1 MLVGI
6 DVIDVVRMQK
16 FLQNERFLN
25 KYFTPYEAMYVSNTV
40 RKTQSL
46 AGIYAAKEAFLKAL
60 GIGIGK
66 GIELNEIEIHHKD
79 NGKPYII
86 LSKNAMIRTAT
97 YKVTD
102 IQISISHTDDVCTAI
117 CILN

>member
-25 KYFTPYEAMYVSNTV
+25 KYFTKYEAMYVSNNI

-60 GIGIGK
+60 GICIGH
-66 GIELNEIEIHHKD
+66 GIELNEIEVRHQD
-79 NGKPYII
+79 SGKPYIE
-86 LSKNAMIRTAT
+86 LSKSAKIILAT
-97 YKVTD
+97 HKLTD
-102 IQISISHTDDVCTAI
+102 IQISISHTDEVCTAI